1 MTPAPKNT
9 MYTPPNANKGD
20 SALQLDEVK
29 LMAEQEYCEVV
40 FAHKSKPA
48 SFRKYDTISNTYT
61 RINVWCDSSTVGIVL
76 DHPRQGKMQTL
87 LSDVNKKL
95 MREIFRSPRQCAEYP
110 ELKRPGANNF
120 AIGDMVQVNG
130 YGLRG
135 YARIV
140 GVRDHVTGLVKI
152 QFGDGQE
159 YRVDVRQLT
168 KAHSGPKPQPTRF
181 GKCQTLKN
189 EARLQLKRLDREQ
202 EKLQQERQALLKLQA
217 ELLQEEDSHYP
228 MTPPQNNST
237 ALHHLDNRAEYC
249 PGSPTS
255 FTRMNLPA
263 QEGFGQADSLEF
275 ADANLESILSDSGA
289 FALPPTMLIP
299 APPSPHSHDSIIQA
313 QDQNQNGSMR
323 MILPPRN
330 YQGCFNV

>member
-1 MTPAPKNT
+1 MTSAPKNT
-9 MYTPPNANKGD
+9 MHTPPDANTGAL
-20 SALQLDEVK
+20 ALQLDEMK
-29 LMAEQEYCEVV
+29 LMAEQEYCEIV
-40 FAHKSKPA
+40 FANKSKPA
-48 SFRKYDTISNTYT
+48 SFRKYDTISNTYV
-61 RINVWCDSSTVGIVL
+61 RINVWCDSSAAGIVV

-87 LSDVNKKL
+87 LSNVDKKL
-95 MREIFRSPRQCAEYP
+95 MREIFRSPRQCAGYP

-135 YARIV
+135 CARIV
-140 GVRDHVTGLVKI
+140 RIRDHMTGLVKI

-168 KAHSGPKPQPTRF
+168 KARSGPKPQPARF

-217 ELLQEEDSHYP
+217 ELLQEENNH
-228 MTPPQNNST
+228 NNST
-237 ALHHLDNRAEYC
+237 AFHHLDDRVEYC

-275 ADANLESILSDSGA
+275 ADANLESILTDSGA
-289 FALPPTMLIP
+289 FALPPATLIP
-299 APPSPHSHDSIIQA
+299 APPSPLSHNNIS
-313 QDQNQNGSMR
+313 QDQNQNENMR
-323 MILPPRN
+323 MILPPHN
-330 YQGCFNV
+330 YQGFFNV

>member
-1 MTPAPKNT
+1 MTSASKNA
-9 MYTPPNANKGD
+9 MHTPTNANTGA

-40 FAHKSKPA
+40 FANESKPA
-48 SFRKYDTISNTYT
+48 SFRKYDTVSNTYT
-61 RINVWCDSSTVGIVL
+61 RINVWYDSSTAGIVV

-87 LSDVNKKL
+87 LSNVDKKL
-95 MREIFRSPRQCAEYP
+95 MREIFRSPRQCAGYP

-120 AIGDMVQVNG
+120 SIGDMVQVNG
-130 YGLRG
+130 YGRRG
-135 YARIV
+135 CARIV
-140 GVRDHVTGLVKI
+140 GARDHLTGLVKI

-217 ELLQEEDSHYP
+217 DLLQEEEDSHYS
-228 MTPPQNNST
+228 MTPPQNNSN
-237 ALHHLDNRAEYC
+237 ALHHLDDCAEDC

-263 QEGFGQADSLEF
+263 QQGFGQADSLEF
-275 ADANLESILSDSGA
+275 ADANLESILTDSGA
-289 FALPPTMLIP
+289 FALPPTTLIP
-299 APPSPHSHDSIIQA
+299 SPPSPPSHNSISR
-313 QDQNQNGSMR
+313 DQNQNGSMR
-323 MILPPRN
+323 MILPPHN
-330 YQGCFNV
+330 YQGFFNV